1 MKKHIA
7 MLCAVLLTALAAFA
21 PGAAAAGPAL
31 TATEAY
37 CIIDADTGLVLAQ
50 QNMNEELHPASITK
64 VMTLGLACEKAQGK
78 WDNVKLT
85 VSHEDVYSLA
95 GTDSSHIALQ
105 EGEEVPLT
113 DALYATMM
121 ASANDGANLL
131 AEYFGGGSIEGGV
144 AAMNAQAK
152 ELGLEHTHFANP
164 HGSAMRTTTP
174 AAMTWRRSCAG
185 R

>member
-1 MKKHIA
+1 
-7 MLCAVLLTALAAFA
+7 
-21 PGAAAAGPAL
+21 
-31 TATEAY
+31 
-37 CIIDADTGLVLAQ
+37 
-50 QNMNEELHPASITK
+50 
-64 VMTLGLACEKAQGK
+64 
-78 WDNVKLT
+78 
-85 VSHEDVYSLA
+85 
-95 GTDSSHIALQ
+95 
-105 EGEEVPLT
+105 
-113 DALYATMM
+113 MM

-164 HGSAMRTTTP
+164 TASAMRTTTP